1 VILPRHGT
9 KIVCT
14 IGPSSRSPSILRGM
28 IRAGMNV
35 ARLNFSHG
43 EPEEHAE
50 DAKTI
55 RSVARELGQTV
66 AILADL
72 PGPKIRIGQLERE
85 PLLLRKGEAVTLTTR
100 DMPGRGSLIPVA
112 YPAMTKSLSRGSH
125 IYMNDGSIM
134 LKVLDVAGEEV
145 QCKVAVGGSILSH
158 KGVNLPG
165 AEIFME
171 PVSERELELI
181 DFGLRHGIRVFGV
194 SFVEKAEDILK
205 VKDFAG
211 ARGIEVYTVAKI
223 ERSRAIERIDQI
235 LRVTDA
241 VMVARGD
248 LGVELPIEDIP
259 VVQKKLIRKANA
271 LCKPVVTATQMLLSM
286 TDNTRPTRA
295 ESTDVANAI
304 LDGTDGVML
313 SEETAI
319 GRYPVETV
327 RMMARIAASTERHRR
342 DLSRQEA
349 LPARE
354 KGARADRDLSD
365 VISRNVLDAARA
377 LRPRLILT
385 PTSTGATAR
394 RISRFKPAPWILSF
408 SERPEVAEFLVFS
421 YGVFPVVQRLEPG
434 EDWYEAATRFLKE
447 EKLAAPGD
455 TAILTQGQFSP
466 RHQTTDSM
474 AVITI
479 GEDCPP

>member
-1 VILPRHGT
+1 MILPRHRT

-28 IRAGMNV
+28 IKAGMNV

-43 EPEEHAE
+43 EPDEHAK
-50 DAKTI
+50 DAETI
-55 RSVARELGQTV
+55 RSIARELGQTV
-66 AILADL
+66 TILADL
-72 PGPKIRIGQLERE
+72 PGPKIRIGRLERE
-85 PLLLRKGEAVTLTTR
+85 PLPLKKGDSVTLTTR
-100 DMPGRGSLIPVA
+100 DIPGRGDLIPVA
-112 YPAMTKSLSRGSH
+112 YPALIRSLSRGSP

-134 LKVLDVAGEEV
+134 LKVRDVAGEEV
-145 QCKVAVGGSILSH
+145 RCKVVVGGSILSH

-171 PVSERELELI
+171 PVSQRELDLI
-181 DFGLRHGIRVFGV
+181 DFGLRHDIRVFGV

-205 VKDFAG
+205 VKNFAR
-211 ARGIEVYTVAKI
+211 ARGTEVYTVAKI

-248 LGVELPIEDIP
+248 LGVEIPIEDMP

-304 LDGTDGVML
+304 LDGTDAVML

-342 DLSRQEA
+342 DLPGREAFEAPSR
-349 LPARE
+349 
-354 KGARADRDLSD
+354 RAGEGRDLSD
-365 VISRNVLDAARA
+365 VIARNVLDAART

-385 PTSTGATAR
+385 PTATGATAR

-408 SERPEVAEFLVFS
+408 SERPEVAQFLLFS
-421 YGVFPVVQRLEPG
+421 YGVFPLVQGLDQS
-434 EDWYEAATRFLKE
+434 EDWYEAVTRFLKE
-447 EKLAAPGD
+447 ERLAAPGE

-466 RHQTTDSM
+466 GHQTTDSI

-479 GEDCPP
+479 GED